1 MERVRIQ
8 PDPFLDELTSM
19 FERTTENGSVWV
31 TLKHSSDKSKVER
44 NKMKKAGEKIE
55 FRCLIRATDGNKTIS
70 TVVCTFAVM
79 ILFTCWA
86 KRPPALSN
94 FTHNYFETRM
104 TALKKREKKDERK
117 ATDSDRKQGGTSK
130 KSSSS
135 VLFFAR
141 NINIIQE

>member
-1 MERVRIQ
+1 MQTKHVEFIGI
-8 PDPFLDELTSM
+8 M
-19 FERTTENGSVWV
+19 FQNV
-31 TLKHSSDKSKVER
+31 LFY
-44 NKMKKAGEKIE
+44 NFAG
-55 FRCLIRATDGNKTIS
+55 
-70 TVVCTFAVM
+70 
-79 ILFTCWA
+79 WA